1 MPKKTLTITPTP
13 APMQTPKRSRATAR
27 SFALDVDP
35 LSPIAHLQPVIDRFD
50 GRTAPAR
57 EEFLARWRD
66 PVVGKDGIEFGGT
79 LWWSRDLHRLT
90 SVPRGSEGKRPTLE
104 LLYDAAAKSRDD
116 LADVTLVVRDP
127 LGAVR
132 VRVLCVRRSGAQR
145 TANRDE
151 ERAAQ
156 QRHERELLERRTAF
170 ESRASVELTGLG
182 AKASHDTLAAA
193 RTRQGRPGDLRG
205 RSVRAGKGE
214 PTPDAARSAGSPAS
228 PRASAASARGH
239 AAPLPRGAKRA
250 KSTTSA
256 KSTKTASRAAATKAP
271 SSTPSDLHTTSTS
284 KWTAFN
290 AFAAALG
297 RTKSGPTE

>member
-1 MPKKTLTITPTP
+1 MPKKTLTLTPTP
-13 APMQTPKRSRATAR
+13 PPTKTSKRSRARAR
-27 SFALDVDP
+27 TFALDVDP
-35 LSPIAHLQPVIDRFD
+35 LSPIASLQPVIDGFD

-66 PVVGKDGIEFGGT
+66 PVVGKDGIEFAGT

-90 SVPRGSEGKRPTLE
+90 SVPRDSEGKRPTLE
-104 LLYDAAAKSRDD
+104 LLYDAAARSRDD
-116 LADVTLVVRDP
+116 LAEVTLVVRDP

-145 TANRDE
+145 AANRDE
-151 ERAAQ
+151 ERASQ

-170 ESRASVELTGLG
+170 ERRASIELTGLG
-182 AKASHDTLAAA
+182 AKGPHDTLAAA

-214 PTPDAARSAGSPAS
+214 PTPDTARSGRAPAS
-228 PRASAASARGH
+228 PRASGASARGP

-250 KSTTSA
+250 KSTSA
-256 KSTKTASRAAATKAP
+256 KSTKAVSRAAATKAP
-271 SSTPSDLHTTSTS
+271 SSTPSDLHSTSSS